1 MDAAEGVRNRT
12 QQRDQYIDDVEE
24 TESVEEL
31 RQRLQHMRAL
41 VNDRPNR
48 KSGEWWGGE
57 WWGGIDDGFLSV
69 VFGGI
74 LVIITFVAIYAFYH
88 LFSAVYRR
96 WSPPPNG
103 W

>member
-1 MDAAEGVRNRT
+1 MEASDGVRNRAP
-12 QQRDQYIDDVEE
+12 QRDQFADEE
-24 TESVEEL
+24 EAESVEEL
-31 RQRLQHMRAL
+31 RQRLHHMRSL
-41 VNDRPNR
+41 VNDRPTR
-48 KSGEWWGGE
+48 KS
-57 WWGGIDDGFLSV
+57 GIDDGFLSV

-74 LVIITFVAIYAFYH
+74 LVIITFVAVYAFYH